1 MWEALLGKHHAVVT
15 PVGTPQAPA
24 LLVSAPGPHT
34 VQNGTQVLTQS
45 SVQTWGVSVHHI
57 SPSLPPR
64 DVVLALMG
72 GRGAGALAVGDF

>member
-34 VQNGTQVLTQS
+34 VQNGTQVLTQG
-45 SVQTWGVSVHHI
+45 SVQTWGGLCASYI
-57 SPSLPPR
+57 PL
-64 DVVLALMG
+64 LAPVG
-72 GRGAGALAVGDF
+72 CGPGSDGWERGWGSGSG